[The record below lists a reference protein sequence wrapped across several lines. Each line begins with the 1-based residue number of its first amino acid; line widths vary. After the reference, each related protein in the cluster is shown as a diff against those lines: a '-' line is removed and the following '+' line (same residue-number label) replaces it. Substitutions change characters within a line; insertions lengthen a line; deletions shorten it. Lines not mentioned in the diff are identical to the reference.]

1 MWVGGIDDYGCGSV
15 VSMIMEL
22 VFLLFFGVFWFFL
35 LGLFLYFFFFYWF
48 SLGFR
53 CDRLV
58 WISVSI
64 LLHSGRPKALI
75 LREMVV
81 DDGGY
86 MGLVGVG
93 GRNLGP

>member
-1 MWVGGIDDYGCGSV
+1 MVSV
-15 VSMIMEL
+15 IVEL

-58 WISVSI
+58 WIPASI
-64 LLHSGRPKALI
+64 LLHSGRSEVSI
-75 LREMVV
+75 LREMVAN
-81 DDGGY
+81 DGGCVGCV
-86 MGLVGVG
+86 GLKK
-93 GRNLGP
+93 